1 MKHETCVGNQHPDF
15 RVAAYCLLT
24 DTFNRLVLEVIS
36 VPKPKGFRTL
46 DRQMDATTMGEIVD
60 FFQNSS
66 EPDIEAISVL
76 LVDDQQVFRNVAR
89 SVLERDGACEVIGEA
104 VDGAHAIEL
113 MGKLTPDI
121 VVMDVQMEDM
131 SGVEAT
137 RRILSQHP
145 DANVVLTSMGSDSE
159 YPTLAR
165 EIGARGFVPKRN
177 LNVSMLRSLVGGG
190 PSGGSDA
197 IAA

>member
-1 MKHETCVGNQHPDF
+1 
-15 RVAAYCLLT
+15 
-24 DTFNRLVLEVIS
+24 
-36 VPKPKGFRTL
+36 
-46 DRQMDATTMGEIVD
+46 MGDIVEL
-60 FFQNSS
+60 FQNMETSQEES
-66 EPDIEAISVL
+66 ISVL

-104 VDGAHAIEL
+104 TDGAHALEL
-113 MGKLTPDI
+113 MGRLNPDI
-121 VVMDVQMEDM
+121 VVMDVQMGDM

-137 RRILSQHP
+137 RRILSRHP
-145 DANVVLTSMGSDSE
+145 QANVVLTSMGSDSE

-177 LNVSMLRSLVGGG
+177 LNVPLLRSLVGGG
-190 PSGGSDA
+190 PTGGNDA

>member
-1 MKHETCVGNQHPDF
+1 
-15 RVAAYCLLT
+15 
-24 DTFNRLVLEVIS
+24 
-36 VPKPKGFRTL
+36 
-46 DRQMDATTMGEIVD
+46 MDATTMGELLN
-60 FFQNSS
+60 FFQNESTAEFKS
-66 EPDIEAISVL
+66 ISVL
-76 LVDDQQVFRNVAR
+76 LVDDQPVFRNVAK

-104 VDGAHAIEL
+104 TDGMHALE
-113 MGKLTPDI
+113 MMSKLNPDI
-121 VVMDVQMEDM
+121 VVMDVQMGDM

-137 RRILSQHP
+137 RRILSRHP
-145 DANVVLTSMGSDSE
+145 QANVVLTSMGSDSE

-190 PSGGSDA
+190 PSGGNDA

>member
-1 MKHETCVGNQHPDF
+1 
-15 RVAAYCLLT
+15 
-24 DTFNRLVLEVIS
+24 
-36 VPKPKGFRTL
+36 
-46 DRQMDATTMGEIVD
+46 MGELLN
-60 FFQNSS
+60 FFQNESTAEFKS
-66 EPDIEAISVL
+66 ISVL
-76 LVDDQQVFRNVAR
+76 LVDDQPVFRNVAK

-104 VDGAHAIEL
+104 TDGMHALE
-113 MGKLTPDI
+113 MMSKLNPDI
-121 VVMDVQMEDM
+121 VVMDVQMGDM

-137 RRILSQHP
+137 RRILSRHP
-145 DANVVLTSMGSDSE
+145 QAHVVLTSMGSDSE

-190 PSGGSDA
+190 PSGGNDA